1 MKRLWLWMV
10 VLSLLLLPAGVKAAP
25 KGKVVLGMAGALTT
39 FDPHTFSSL
48 PISMHHPNVF
58 ETLLARAPD
67 GSMTNQLAE
76 SYKMVSPKVW
86 EFKLRKGVKFSN
98 GDPVNAAAVKFSFE
112 RILDPKM
119 KSRQY
124 RYFKS
129 MAKLEVIDE
138 HTVRIHTKKP
148 DPMLP
153 PFLAIYGFIVPP
165 DYYKKHDK
173 KHLSRNPV
181 GSGPFVMKKW
191 RKGQEVV
198 YEANPNAWRKP
209 RVKTAVVKFI
219 PESTTR
225 VSALISGDVDV
236 IDNLPPA
243 LSERVRAGGKTDVIA
258 KQSPRTNYILM
269 VIKEGAPWMDVRV
282 RRAMN
287 LAINRE
293 AITKNVMMGFAKS
306 VAIIQGP
313 ASFGFNPELK
323 PYPYDP
329 AQAKKLLAEA
339 GFAKG
344 FSFDVYI
351 PRGRF
356 MMGKEALEGIAG
368 QWAKVGLKANVRV
381 MEWGAMKKIIFSK
394 YKKNVKP
401 FLYYLARMNT
411 AFSAEHMFA
420 GAISSRSAYGGFRD
434 KAVDAMINDAR
445 STLDNKAREKK
456 YQEIARV
463 LRHEK
468 VPIVPL
474 YQTFRIFGA
483 NKKIDW
489 KPRADGK
496 LIAAEVGLK

>member
-25 KGKVVLGMAGALTT
+25 KGKVVLGMAGSLTT

-86 EFKLRKGVKFSN
+86 EFKIRKGVKFSN
-98 GDPVNAAAVKFSFE
+98 GDPLNAEAVKFSFE

-129 MAKLEVIDE
+129 IKSVEAVDAN
-138 HTVRIHTKKP
+138 TVRIHTKKP

-165 DYYKKHDK
+165 KYYKKHDK

-181 GSGPFVMKKW
+181 GSGPFVLKKW

-236 IDNLPPA
+236 IDNLPPG
-243 LSERVRAGGKTDVIA
+243 LSGRVRAGGKTRVIA

-293 AITKNVMMGFAKS
+293 SITKNVMMGFAKP

-339 GFAKG
+339 GFGKG

-368 QWAKVGLKANVRV
+368 QWAQVGIKANVRV

-434 KAVDAMINDAR
+434 KAVDTMINDAR
-445 STLDNKAREKK
+445 STLDDKAREKK

>member
-1 MKRLWLWMV
+1 
-10 VLSLLLLPAGVKAAP
+10 
-25 KGKVVLGMAGALTT
+25 
-39 FDPHTFSSL
+39 
-48 PISMHHPNVF
+48 
-58 ETLLARAPD
+58 
-67 GSMTNQLAE
+67 
-76 SYKMVSPKVW
+76 
-86 EFKLRKGVKFSN
+86 
-98 GDPVNAAAVKFSFE
+98 
-112 RILDPKM
+112 
-119 KSRQY
+119 
-124 RYFKS
+124 
-129 MAKLEVIDE
+129 
-138 HTVRIHTKKP
+138 
-148 DPMLP
+148 
-153 PFLAIYGFIVPP
+153 
-165 DYYKKHDK
+165 
-173 KHLSRNPV
+173 
-181 GSGPFVMKKW
+181 
-191 RKGQEVV
+191 
-198 YEANPNAWRKP
+198 
-209 RVKTAVVKFI
+209 
-219 PESTTR
+219 
-225 VSALISGDVDV
+225 
-236 IDNLPPA
+236 
-243 LSERVRAGGKTDVIA
+243 
-258 KQSPRTNYILM
+258 
-269 VIKEGAPWMDVRV
+269 
-282 RRAMN
+282 
-287 LAINRE
+287 
-293 AITKNVMMGFAKS
+293 MMGFAKP

-339 GFAKG
+339 GFGKG

-368 QWAKVGLKANVRV
+368 QWAQVGIKANVRV

-445 STLDNKAREKK
+445 STLDDKAREKK